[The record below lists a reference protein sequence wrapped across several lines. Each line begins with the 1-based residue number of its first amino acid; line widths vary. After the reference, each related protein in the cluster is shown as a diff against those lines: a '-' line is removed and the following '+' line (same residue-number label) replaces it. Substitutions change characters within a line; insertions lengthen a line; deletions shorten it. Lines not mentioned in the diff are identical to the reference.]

1 MVEIYYNCQS
11 YNGSITDGH
20 ALRQWSSN
28 YLQSLD
34 DVKDLRAPM
43 RIQALMT
50 AAGLVNLE
58 HRMIE
63 LPLCGWSTSKYA

>member
-1 MVEIYYNCQS
+1 MVELYYNCQS
-11 YNGSITDGH
+11 YSGSITEGH
-20 ALRQWSSN
+20 ALRQWSTK

-43 RIQALMT
+43 HLPNKMS
-50 AAGLVNLE
+50 AAGLVDLE

-63 LPLCGWSTSKYA
+63 LPLCGWPNSK